1 MDKCVIDAMKLQQRA
16 IAQKLKYWSG
26 GKNYVAGS
34 VATIGAGCVT
44 LLRSELYSAREHLCK
59 HYVA

>member
-1 MDKCVIDAMKLQQRA
+1 MDKCVIDAMKLQQTA
-16 IAQKLKYWSG
+16 IAQKLNIG
-26 GKNYVAGS
+26 VAGKNYVAS
-34 VATIGAGCVT
+34 NVATISAGCVT

>member
-26 GKNYVAGS
+26 GKNYVA
-34 VATIGAGCVT
+34 VV
-44 LLRSELYSAREHLCK
+44 LLLSAL
-59 HYVA
+59 VVSLSFTF

>member
-1 MDKCVIDAMKLQQRA
+1 MDKCVIDAMKLQQTA

-34 VATIGAGCVT
+34 VATICICQVYP
-44 LLRSELYSAREHLCK
+44 ELAEGSLSFTF
-59 HYVA
+59 